1 MDNSASY
8 DTAYTNNH
16 NYIKS
21 FLEGENT
28 DSTGTRPIPPPNTP
42 STQPTLGRTIKLD
55 PNTQE
60 PFPLFA
66 RSGESTNYNEA
77 LKGTISSNPISKLFF
92 SAQNIEALQQGIR
105 YLVYTQSCKKYIID
119 RQSEEDLRIV
129 MRSVYLQNAK
139 HQPDNITEQVRELN
153 TIVLRWCV
161 PKILNEIEGYIQYR
175 SEISKNPVPIER
187 SKNDNVYGTK
197 TLELKQF

>member
-8 DTAYTNNH
+8 DTAFTDS
-16 NYIKS
+16 S
-21 FLEGENT
+21 FLG
-28 DSTGTRPIPPPNTP
+28 DASTKNSQTPTSQTPPNAP
-42 STQPTLGRTIKLD
+42 PTQPTIGRTIKLD

-60 PFPLFA
+60 PFPMFGKGVSA
-66 RSGESTNYNEA
+66 NYNEA
-77 LKGTISSNPISKLFF
+77 LKGTISSNPLSKLFF

-105 YLVYTQSCKKYIID
+105 YLVYTKSCNKHVID

-139 HQPDNITEQVRELN
+139 HQPDNIQEQVKELN

-161 PKILNEIEGYIQYR
+161 PKILNEIDAYMQYR
-175 SEISKNPVPIER
+175 SEISKNPIPIER